1 MLNYQRVHPISGL
14 LDHQKFPPPF
24 LPQVLIAAH
33 GNSLRAL
40 VKILDNVPEGRG
52 AWEHGWGKT
61 SLKMLDDFEPGF
73 WMMLDDV
80 G

>member
-14 LDHQKFPPPF
+14 LDHQKFPPPPF

-40 VKILDNVPEGRG
+40 VKILDNVPED
-52 AWEHGWGKT
+52 AEHGSMAGARQA
-61 SLKMLDDFEPGF
+61 
-73 WMMLDDV
+73 
-80 G
+80 